1 MKPELISELS
11 DYIAAQILNQP
22 GKVIEQD
29 EKLITSGLID
39 SFHLVDISIFVE
51 NKYGVLIDDT
61 ELNSSTFNTLAELA
75 DLIISRQ

>member
-1 MKPELISELS
+1 MKPEIISELS
-11 DYIAAQILNQP
+11 TYIAAQILNQP

-39 SFHLVDISIFVE
+39 SFHLVDISIFIE

-61 ELNSSTFNTLAELA
+61 ELNSSTFNTLSELA